1 MYRVFRTP
9 ATTSVLA
16 RFTSLRAVIT
26 RPDILVLGGGGVL
39 GRAWM
44 SGLLAGIED
53 EAGFDLR
60 RCEHFVG
67 TSAGSIL
74 SAQLAAGI
82 SPERPPETS
91 GELATIQANS
101 GAAPAATPATSAARR
116 AGAWALVGWSPVA
129 PLALELGR
137 PGGALLRALALR
149 AFSDPDAVGDHSA
162 LRAEIDGYDTRF
174 DGRLRVS
181 AVDRRSGRRVIF
193 GAPGAPFA
201 TVSEAVQASCAIPG
215 AYPPVLITG
224 REYVD
229 GGVWSPSNLDAAPAH
244 RGTQVLCLNPLST
257 AGGSQTR
264 PIRRGLI
271 GSALA
276 VEALAL
282 RSRGAA
288 VVTIAPDPASVTA
301 MGANLMERRPRANVL
316 AAGYQQGLGLGAT

>member
-1 MYRVFRTP
+1 M
-9 ATTSVLA
+9 
-16 RFTSLRAVIT
+16 IT

-44 SGLLAGIED
+44 SGLLSGIED
-53 EAGFDLR
+53 AAGFDLR

-67 TSAGSIL
+67 TSAGSVIG
-74 SAQLAAGI
+74 AQLAAGI
-82 SPERPPETS
+82 SPERPAETG
-91 GELATIQANS
+91 GELATIEAN
-101 GAAPAATPATSAARR
+101 GTAGPAATSAASAASAARR
-116 AGAWALVGWSPVA
+116 AGAWALAGWSPVA

-137 PGGALLRALALR
+137 PGAALLRALALR
-149 AFSDPDAVGDHSA
+149 AFADPDASGDHSV
-162 LRAEIDGYDTRF
+162 LRAEVDGYDTRF
-174 DGRLRVS
+174 DGRLRIS
-181 AVDRRSGRRVIF
+181 TVDRRSGRRVVF
-193 GAPGAPFA
+193 GAPGTPFA
-201 TVSEAVQASCAIPG
+201 TVGEAVEASCAIPG
-215 AYPPVLITG
+215 VYPPVLITG

-271 GSALA
+271 SSALA

-301 MGANLMERRPRANVL
+301 MGSDLMDRRPRANVL
-316 AAGYQQGLGLGAT
+316 AAGYQQGLALGAAERP

>member
-1 MYRVFRTP
+1 
-9 ATTSVLA
+9 
-16 RFTSLRAVIT
+16 
-26 RPDILVLGGGGVL
+26 
-39 GRAWM
+39 M

-67 TSAGSIL
+67 TSAGSVIC
-74 SAQLAAGI
+74 AQLAAGI
-82 SPERPPETS
+82 SPERPS
-91 GELATIQANS
+91 QNGGERATIDAS
-101 GAAPAATPATSAARR
+101 GGAVPAATSATPATPATSAARR
-116 AGAWALVGWSPVA
+116 AGAWALAGWSPVA
-129 PLALELGR
+129 PMALELGR

-149 AFSDPDAVGDHSA
+149 AFADPDAVGDHSA
-162 LRAEIDGYDTRF
+162 LRAEVDGYNTRF

-181 AVDRRSGRRVIF
+181 VVDRRSGRRVMF
-193 GAPGAPFA
+193 GAPGTPFA
-201 TVSEAVQASCAIPG
+201 TVGEAVEASCAIPG
-215 AYPPVLITG
+215 VYPPVLITG

-271 GSALA
+271 SSALA
-276 VEALAL
+276 LEALAL

-288 VVTIAPDPASVTA
+288 VVTIAPDPASVAA
-301 MGANLMERRPRANVL
+301 MGADLMDRRPRASVL
-316 AAGYQQGLGLGAT
+316 AAGYQQGLGLGAA